1 MDLGRPEEQDIVA
14 LLEAGRVDAATAR
27 VVEVYGQDLLRFIMS
42 LLRDEDDA
50 QEVFSVVCEHVLRDL
65 AAFEGRSSL
74 RTWLYTLTRRACYGY
89 KRAWH
94 RSKRTSLPPE
104 LEQAEEHVRTA
115 TRAYLRTET
124 KDKLAVLRQS
134 LTPDE
139 QVLLTLRIDQ
149 SLPWEEIARV
159 LADGELSDIAVKQ
172 EAAALR
178 KRFERVKRRLRE
190 LAIQAGLIGERE

>member
-1 MDLGRPEEQDIVA
+1 MELVRPEEKDIVA
-14 LLEAGRVDAATAR
+14 LLEDGRVNAAAAR
-27 VVEVYGQDLLRFIMS
+27 IVEVFGQELLRFIMT
-42 LLRDEDDA
+42 LLRNEDDA

-65 AAFEGRSSL
+65 PSFEGRSSL

-94 RSKRTSLPPE
+94 RSKRTDLPPE
-104 LEQAEEHVRTA
+104 LEEAEARVRTA

-124 KDKLAVLRQS
+124 KDKLAVLRQA

-149 SLPWEEIARV
+149 NLPWEDITRV
-159 LADGELSDIAVKQ
+159 LSDGEVEGAVLKQ

-190 LAIQAGLIGERE
+190 LAIEAGLLGERE